1 MSDTTFNY
9 IQTDFILRTTFS
21 LFLSNQEMF
30 SFKNRV
36 NPAPVTTCILSK
48 FKAFRR
54 ENKLEKIILTFQ
66 FKFYLSSFPRK
77 SGNTVAPVTLPNS
90 ISFTSSY
97 ARKKSRN
104 KYSPRSKDSSNPTHR
119 GRVGVGAVGVWAQH
133 AVGAWVD
140 PDPLARNCFS
150 PAPRIKVG
158 INLSFIFAF
167 YRSFL
172 PIIKHKSELLAGT
185 LAPPHASTTKPITT
199 VISPLTWSPKEGN
212 SCHTKASYL
221 GWPATLLHKTP
232 KKLKK
237 HQNWD
242 IPENTPILTN
252 KHRFTQESSHLL
264 CH

>member
-1 MSDTTFNY
+1 
-9 IQTDFILRTTFS
+9 
-21 LFLSNQEMF
+21 
-30 SFKNRV
+30 
-36 NPAPVTTCILSK
+36 
-48 FKAFRR
+48 
-54 ENKLEKIILTFQ
+54 
-66 FKFYLSSFPRK
+66 
-77 SGNTVAPVTLPNS
+77 
-90 ISFTSSY
+90 
-97 ARKKSRN
+97 
-104 KYSPRSKDSSNPTHR
+104 
-119 GRVGVGAVGVWAQH
+119 VGVGAVGVWAQH

-140 PDPLARNCFS
+140 PDPLDRNCFS
-150 PAPRIKVG
+150 RAPWFSSLAFIDKKPRIKVGINLSYIFAFSEYLRNCFSRAPRIKVG

-242 IPENTPILTN
+242 IPENTPILTK